1 MKTFLKANTAS
12 LSASFCDY
20 MLTILL
26 VRFFWVDKLP
36 AAIAGTI
43 FGGLV
48 NFLIGRYWAF
58 NTQCVAISLQS
69 KRYLLVWIG
78 NLILNSSGFY
88 MMNTIFKVQYII
100 AKVTTSLFVSLVYNY
115 PLQRW
120 YVFKSS

>member
-20 MLTILL
+20 ILTILL
-26 VRFFWVDKLP
+26 VRFFLVDKFP
-36 AAIAGTI
+36 AAVAGTI

-48 NFLIGRYWAF
+48 NFLMGRFWAF
-58 NTQCVAISLQS
+58 NTPSVAISLQS

-88 MMNTIFKVQYII
+88 LMSNIIKVQYII
-100 AKVTTSLFVSLVYNY
+100 AKAATSLFVSLVYNY

-120 YVFKSS
+120 YVFKSI